1 MRVRSYGQDGLTV
14 IDRLGVYL
22 SRRPVLN
29 VVRQYDQP
37 AVLDIGCGHGAR
49 LLCDLAPS
57 IKHGVGIDVQISKAA
72 KDIPQLTFYEKPIE
86 QTLNEFEAPQ
96 FDVIL
101 MISVL
106 EHLWEP
112 QHVLTACE
120 RLLHPGGRLVLNV
133 PTWLG
138 KRFLELSAFK
148 LGLSPACEMDDH
160 KMYYSRQDLWP
171 LLVRA
176 GFKPSSIHMRYHKF
190 GLNLFAVAAARRIS
204 TLSHKE
210 SSPVTL

>member
-1 MRVRSYGQDGLTV
+1 MRERSYGQDGLTI

-29 VVRQYDQP
+29 VVRQHNHP
-37 AVLDIGCGHGAR
+37 VVLDIGCGHDA
-49 LLCDLAPS
+49 LLLRDLAPS

-72 KDIPQLTFYEKPIE
+72 KEIPQLTFYEKPIE
-86 QTLNEFEAPQ
+86 RALDELEASQ

-112 QHVLTACE
+112 LKVLTACR
-120 RLLHPGGRLVLNV
+120 RLLHPGGALVLNV
-133 PTWLG
+133 PNWLG
-138 KRFLELSAFK
+138 KWFLELSAFK

-160 KMYYSRQDLWP
+160 KMYYAKQDLWP
-171 LLVRA
+171 MLVRA
-176 GFKPSSIHMRYHKF
+176 GFKPSGIHMRYHKF
-190 GLNLFAVAAARRIS
+190 GLNLFAVAAN
-204 TLSHKE
+204 K
-210 SSPVTL
+210 